1 MGKKGLSWEE
11 KRKRMLEIYYLIK
24 QVYNLK
30 ELEKVAPKKGII
42 VQAVKDVNQS
52 LIDDNLVE

>member
-1 MGKKGLSWEE
+1 MGKKGLSWED
-11 KRKRMLEIYYLIK
+11 KRKRMLEIYYSTK

-42 VQAVKDVNQS
+42 VQAVKDVN
-52 LIDDNLVE
+52 